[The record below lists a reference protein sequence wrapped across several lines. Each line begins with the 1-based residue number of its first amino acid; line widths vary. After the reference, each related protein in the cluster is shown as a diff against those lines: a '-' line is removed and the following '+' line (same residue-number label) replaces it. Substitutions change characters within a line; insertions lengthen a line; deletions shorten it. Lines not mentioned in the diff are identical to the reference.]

1 MVTMLLI
8 PLSFALP
15 YTSPALQRVGID
27 QAAADLAARYMMT
40 FMPGLFLNSIADALD
55 IFLLGMGKT
64 YIILWMQLAV
74 IPFHVLF
81 CYLFIH
87 VLDYGVIG
95 AANAHNMTAILTFL
109 I

>member
-1 MVTMLLI
+1 
-8 PLSFALP
+8 
-15 YTSPALQRVGID
+15 
-27 QAAADLAARYMMT
+27 MMT

-64 YIILWMQLAV
+64 YIILWMQLSV
-74 IPFHVLF
+74 IPFHVFF

-87 VLDYGVIG
+87 VLDFGVIG